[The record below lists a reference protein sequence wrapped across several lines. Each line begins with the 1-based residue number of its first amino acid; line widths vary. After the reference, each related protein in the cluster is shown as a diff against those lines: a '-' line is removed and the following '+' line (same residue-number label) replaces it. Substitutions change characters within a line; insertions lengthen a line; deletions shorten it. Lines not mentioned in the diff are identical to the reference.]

1 MNRSRPVS
9 IWITQILMLFSLVPM
24 TLGLTFSFLRALVL
38 NPWNLLSVRAVG
50 FLMLAFGLMAIFL
63 FYGVGG
69 LWKRKRYGYWLGIS
83 FLAVVN
89 LKNIY
94 TYAPTMYRFLASNE
108 SRHSLLGDKSD
119 AFMIVDVVVQSV
131 MVILLLALLLKV
143 TFGKAERVFFSPSL
157 DENLRAE

>member
-50 FLMLAFGLMAIFL
+50 FLTLAFGLVAIFL
-63 FYGVGG
+63 IYGVGG
-69 LWKRKRYGYWLGIS
+69 LWKQKRYGYWLGIL
-83 FLAVVN
+83 FLALVN

-94 TYAPTMYRFLASNE
+94 MYAPTMYRLLASNE
-108 SRHSLLGDKSD
+108 LRSD
-119 AFMIVDVVVQSV
+119 PFMILDVVLQSV
-131 MVILLLALLLKV
+131 MVVLLLALLLKV
-143 TFGKAERVFFSPSL
+143 SFGKEERAFFNPSL
-157 DENLRAE
+157 DEDRANSQF